1 MELRL
6 LLSPLLNAAKVI
18 GRPISE
24 LGVTIVGT
32 GAAGVA
38 CAHLLAEVGIGDIIG
53 VDSRHSRLFRR
64 GFTRVSNGSSIM
76 AIRTIV
82 RVARGNRGSRCPHW
96 DSQARS
102 Y

>member
-1 MELRL
+1 M
-6 LLSPLLNAAKVI
+6 I

-53 VDSRHSRLFRR
+53 VDSRGILDSSREGL
-64 GFTRVSNGSSIM
+64 
-76 AIRTIV
+76 
-82 RVARGNRGSRCPHW
+82 HE
-96 DSQARS
+96 
-102 Y
+102 